1 MRGPSARVN
10 CFWGLS
16 RGDAFHASQRR
27 ADERRAAF
35 RRGDP
40 WTDLPRRIVADML
53 RVAALEIGDPVL
65 FIILMKSDNPPEH
78 PGCFLSHLQSL
89 SPALMNFE
97 IETMPSRRMRP

>member
-10 CFWGLS
+10 CFWRLS

-35 RRGDP
+35 RRRDP

-65 FIILMKSDNPPEH
+65 FIILMKPGNPPEH

-97 IETMPSRRMRP
+97 IETMLSRRMRP